1 MNRLLH
7 LVQHFGKTRGLR
19 LNEEKCQHLRLN
31 SDHNVFYSPSCY
43 LVCTC
48 PLCHAGAA
56 LGEPVPVSDEIKYL
70 GVFLDSTSSNSK
82 NTRNRVSKAITA
94 SKLLKPLMAH
104 GSLPSSWKLQVYP
117 SIVQAILM
125 YAMDGVLVSPPQII
139 KMNAVHF
146 KVMRSIFGFKS
157 SYYHRVIAP
166 TDAPYSSEFLADT
179 SFRTG
184 RVITPSQLYSQCRLQ
199 LLGHLMRH
207 PESLEYQATFMTSGA
222 YRFTRG
228 SN

>member
-1 MNRLLH
+1 M
-7 LVQHFGKTRGLR
+7 QHFGKIRGLK

-31 SDHNVFYSPSCY
+31 SDNHIFYSPSCY
-43 LVCTC
+43 VVCRC
-48 PLCHAGAA
+48 RLCHAGAA
-56 LGEPVPVSDEIKYL
+56 LGDPVPISDEIKYS

-82 NTRNRVSKAITA
+82 KMWSRVPKAITA

-104 GSLPSSWKLQVYP
+104 GSLSPSWKWQVCR

-125 YAMDGVLVSPPQII
+125 YAMDSVLLTPPQVIR
-139 KMNAVHF
+139 MNAVHY
-146 KVMRSIFGFKS
+146 KVMRRIFGFKS
-157 SYYHRVIAP
+157 SYRHRVLAP
-166 TDAPYSSEFLADT
+166 TDVPCSNEFLVDT

-184 RVITPSQLYSQCRLQ
+184 RIITPSQLYSQCRLQ
-199 LLGHLMRH
+199 LLGHIMRH
-207 PESLEYQATFMTSGA
+207 PESLEYQATFMNSGA